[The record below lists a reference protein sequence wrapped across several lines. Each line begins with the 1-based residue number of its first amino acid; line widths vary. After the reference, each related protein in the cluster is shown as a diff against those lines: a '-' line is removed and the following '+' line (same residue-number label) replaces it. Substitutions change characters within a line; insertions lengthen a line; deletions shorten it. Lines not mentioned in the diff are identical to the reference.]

1 TQDPLSVG
9 MISATVLFVSLLCV
23 CLSVVCPGT
32 QNGLSSTGSQEIQYN
47 LIKDRYDGCEIIMG
61 NLEITQIESCW
72 DFSFLKEIREVTG
85 YVLIAMN
92 HFQEIPLGQLRVI
105 RGNSLYERRFALSVF
120 FNYPKDGSN
129 GLRQLGLANLTEIL
143 EGGVQIIN
151 NKYLS
156 YAPWIFWRDIISDN
170 SAPIDIQHNGER
182 GWCWVSPISH
192 IPKLSQDT
200 PSYMYGLSF
209 LLSGPCHESCGDYCW
224 GPNEDQCQICECQIA
239 CRHFNDSGACVPQCP
254 QTLIY
259 NKQTFQMD
267 TNPNAKYQYGSI
279 CVSQCPTNFV
289 VDDSSCVSVCPPDKM
304 EVERGGQKQCE
315 LCSGLCPK
323 VCEGTGAEH
332 RQTVDSS
339 NIDSFINCTK
349 IQGNILNIQSWPKE
363 LNDLSVFSSLT
374 TIQGRSLYKH
384 FSLMVMHI
392 HTLTSLGLR
401 SLREIS
407 DGSAY
412 ISQNANL
419 CYHHTVNWPQMFRG
433 RRVRVNNFNNNRPL
447 AECVAEGHVCDPLC
461 SDSGCWGPGPDQCV
475 SCRNYRRDGTC
486 VASCNFHTGAPRE
499 FAGSDG
505 ECVACHP
512 ECKPQSGTS
521 SCTGLGADKCMACT
535 NLRDGPYCMS
545 FCPTGVNDGQRGL
558 IFKYPNREGHCEPC
572 HHNCTQG

>member
-1 TQDPLSVG
+1 MDTAETTQPCLSDILYFSILNGSYDVF
-9 MISATVLFVSLLCV
+9 LPCV
-23 CLSVVCPGT
+23 SVVCPGT
-32 QNGLSSTGSQEIQYN
+32 QNDLSSTGSQEHQYN
-47 LIKDRYDGCEIIMG
+47 LIRDRYDGCEIIMG
-61 NLEITQIESCW
+61 NLEITQIESNW
-72 DFSFLKEIREVTG
+72 DFSFLKRIREVTG
-85 YVLIAMN
+85 YVLIVMN
-92 HFQEIPLGQLRVI
+92 HFQEIPLGQLRII

-156 YAPWIFWRDIISDN
+156 YGPWIYWQDIVRDN
-170 SAPIDIQHNGER
+170 SAPIDIHNNGER
-182 GWCWVSPISH
+182 GVCWEYPSLLCVSVTKTVCAPQCNGRCFGTSPRDCCH
-192 IPKLSQDT
+192 IECAAGCK
-200 PSYMYGLSF
+200 
-209 LLSGPCHESCGDYCW
+209 GPLDVDCF
-224 GPNEDQCQICECQIA
+224 A

-259 NKQTFQMD
+259 NKQTFQME

-279 CVSQCPTNFV
+279 CVSQCPTHFV
-289 VDDSSCVSVCPPDKM
+289 VDGSSCVSACPPDKM
-304 EVERGGQKQCE
+304 EVEREGQRQCE

-374 TIQGRSLYKH
+374 TIQGRSR
-384 FSLMVMHI
+384 FSLMVMRI
-392 HTLTSLGLR
+392 STITSLGLR

-407 DGSAY
+407 DGSVY

-419 CYHHTVNWPQMFRG
+419 CYHHTVNWTQLFRG
-433 RRVRVNNFNNNRPL
+433 RRVRVNILNNNRPL
-447 AECVAEGHVCDPLC
+447 ADCAGNVCDPLC
-461 SDSGCWGPGPDQCV
+461 SDSGCWGPGPDQCL
-475 SCRNYRRDGTC
+475 SCRDYSRDGTC
-486 VASCNFHTGAPRE
+486 VGSCSFYTGYPRE
-499 FAGSDG
+499 FAGPDG
-505 ECVACHP
+505 KCVACHP
-512 ECKPQSGTS
+512 ECKLQQGKV
-521 SCTGLGADKCMACT
+521 SCTGQGADECVACA

-545 FCPTGVNDGQRGL
+545 SCPTGVNDGQKGL
-558 IFKYPNREGHCEPC
+558 IFKYPNRESHCEPC
-572 HHNCTQG
+572 HHTCTQG